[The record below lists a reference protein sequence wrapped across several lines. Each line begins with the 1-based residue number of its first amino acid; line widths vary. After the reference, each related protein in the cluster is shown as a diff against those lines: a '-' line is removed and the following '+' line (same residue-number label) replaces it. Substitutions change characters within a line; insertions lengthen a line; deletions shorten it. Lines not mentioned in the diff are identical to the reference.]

1 MLEDLGVDDL
11 NGVFDTIPQSLRLGR
26 PLDLPEGMSEFDVVE
41 EMESLANKNGVGGRP
56 LVSFAGGGAYDHD
69 IPAAVRALGSRSEFV
84 TAYTPYQPEV
94 AQGVLEA
101 LFEFQTLIA
110 RLSGLEVANASLYD
124 GATALVEAVNLACA
138 ATGRR
143 RILVSEAINPH
154 YLETVATFA
163 KGTGVVIEG
172 FGLTDGLTSAS
183 MLEDSQLGDDVAAVI
198 ISNPNFFG
206 AYEDVASLA
215 ARAKLAGALLIQIYD
230 PISVSLLAS
239 PGALGADVAVAE
251 GQPLG
256 IPLSFGGPYL
266 GLFSVNAS
274 YTRLVPGRLVGT
286 TRDASGRLGYVTTL
300 RTREQDI
307 RREKASSNVC
317 TNQTLMA
324 VQSTIYMSWI
334 GKEGFRELG
343 ATCVSRA
350 HSLAEQLCAIEGVSL
365 LTTEFFREFTIS
377 LPVKASA
384 LRERLVEDGYLA
396 GVLPSVAQ
404 SAAIGGEAL
413 ILTATERRS
422 EAEITRFVTAFAE
435 AVRELSSVG
444 GH

>member
-1 MLEDLGVDDL
+1 MLDDLGVADID
-11 NGVFDTIPQSLRLGR
+11 GVFDTIPESLRLRR
-26 PLDLPEGMSEFDVVE
+26 PLNLPEGKSEFDVVE
-41 EMESLANKNGVGGRP
+41 ELEALASKNGINGRP
-56 LVSFAGGGAYDHD
+56 LISFAGGGAYDHD

-143 RILVSEAINPH
+143 RILVSDAINPH
-154 YLETVATFA
+154 YLETVTTFA
-163 KGTGVVIEG
+163 KGTGVIVER
-172 FGLTDGLTSAS
+172 FGLAEGLVSAS
-183 MLEDSQLGDDVAAVI
+183 MLDDAQLGEDVAAVI

-206 AYEDVASLA
+206 AYEDVAGLA
-215 ARAKLAGALLIQIYD
+215 ARTKRVGALLIQSYD

-251 GQPLG
+251 GQTLG

-266 GLFSVNAS
+266 GLFSVNAK

-286 TRDASGRLGYVTTL
+286 THDASGRLGYVTTL

-334 GKEGFRELG
+334 GKQGFRELG

-350 HSLAEQLCAIEGVSL
+350 HSLAEQLCAIDGVSL
-365 LTTEFFREFTIS
+365 LTPEFFREFTIS
-377 LPVKASA
+377 LPVSAVA
-384 LRERLVEDGYLA
+384 LREQLVSDGYLA
-396 GVLPSVAQ
+396 GVLPSTEQ
-404 SAAIGGEAL
+404 AAVIGQEAL

-422 EAEITRFVTAFAE
+422 EDEIARFAQAFAR
-435 AVRELSSVG
+435 AVQTLRSHG
-444 GH
+444 GQ